1 MLIRSSTLV
10 PNTFLR
16 TVASLTPRSA
26 THRPQ
31 VVLLL
36 DALDEADPPPAV
48 LEAPARINPLTG
60 RPVSARPASARSV
73 AVAAPPPPCSNK
85 VVQLLTSLLTRLPPC
100 VRFILTTRPDAVGGS
115 VCGLLDRT
123 FAAAGGVQYVRPAAL
138 RRVTGGSAAAQAVGG
153 GAAEGGILVYRTVV
167 GECLP
172 KGSVAALEAPP
183 TLVDLNNVYKQVLPR
198 ERCWG
203 GAERG

>member
-1 MLIRSSTLV
+1 MEAE
-10 PNTFLR
+10 
-16 TVASLTPRSA
+16 ASHDSGKRA
-26 THRPQ
+26 TQ

-36 DALDEADPPPAV
+36 DALDEADPPPALV
-48 LEAPARINPLTG
+48 EAPARIDPLTG
-60 RPVSARPASARSV
+60 RPTTARPASARST
-73 AVAAPPPPCSNK
+73 VAAAPPPCSNK

-100 VRFILTTRPDAVGGS
+100 VRFLLTTRPDAVGGS

-123 FAAAGGVQYVRPAAL
+123 FAATGGVQYLRPAAL

-153 GAAEGGILVYRTVV
+153 GSAEGGILVYRTVV

-183 TLVDLNNVYKQVLPR
+183 TLADLNNVYKQVL
-198 ERCWG
+198 G
-203 GAERG
+203 